1 MSVRAGELTFRQK
14 VSQVRHGLTRAEW
27 SKLAGMGAFIVALH
41 IVGWGVIAL
50 FVAPHHYSL
59 GTKTFG
65 FGVGLTAYILGMRHA
80 FDADHIAAIDN
91 TTRKLMH
98 DGKRPLS
105 VGFWFSLGHS
115 SIVFGLAFLLA
126 LGVKA
131 LVGPVENDRSSLH
144 HYTGLIGTSV
154 SGTFLLVIAAIN
166 IIILV
171 GILKVFRDM
180 RRGVYDEAALEDH
193 LNNRGLMNRI
203 LRPMMKSVTKPGQ
216 MYPVGLLFGLGFD
229 TASEVA
235 LLVLASTGAA
245 SGLPWY
251 AILSLP
257 VLFAAGMCL
266 FDTIDGTFMN
276 FAYGWAFSKPVRK
289 VFYNI
294 TITALSIVVALFIGG
309 LEAFQVLSGQ
319 LNLTGG
325 IWDFANNVNLNSAGY
340 VVVGLFVVTWVVALG
355 VWRFARIEEKWSA
368 GIRPPELVGA
378 SAD

>member
-1 MSVRAGELTFRQK
+1 MSVFAGELTFRQK

-27 SKLAGMGAFIVALH
+27 SKLASMGAFIVALH
-41 IVGWGVIAL
+41 VVGWGVIAL

-91 TTRKLMH
+91 TTRKLMQ
-98 DGKRPLS
+98 DGKRPLA

-131 LVGPVENDRSSLH
+131 VVGPVANDGSSLH

-154 SGTFLLVIAAIN
+154 SGAFLLVIAAIN
-166 IIILV
+166 IVILV

-294 TITALSIVVALFIGG
+294 TITALSVVVALFIGG

-325 IWDFANNVNLNSAGY
+325 IWDFANNFNLNSAGY